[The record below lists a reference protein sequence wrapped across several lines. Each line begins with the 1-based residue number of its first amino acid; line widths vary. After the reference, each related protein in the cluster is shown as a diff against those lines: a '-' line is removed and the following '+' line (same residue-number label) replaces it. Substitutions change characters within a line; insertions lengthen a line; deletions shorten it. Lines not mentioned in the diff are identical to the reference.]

1 MNVLLKKLS
10 RTIRSTMGQYLV
22 VTAVVTVGITVYIS
36 MTTCY
41 YNLNRSRDQFY
52 RENNF
57 ADYYFHVVRAP
68 EQVAG
73 QIAALPGVAAVSGR
87 IQKDVPL
94 VKEGKQGSQRATA
107 RITSYPVPVE
117 GANRIQLLS
126 GKMFEEY
133 PREGVWKCREKM
145 SALGVAQRRVP
156 VIISLDETANLKPG
170 FEVKVAVETS
180 TRQNVLLAPLESV
193 ITREDGLK
201 EVMAVTNNLVTRR
214 AVITGINAGKTLK

>member
-1 MNVLLKKLS
+1 MSVLLKKLS
-10 RTIRSTMGQYLV
+10 RTIWSTMGQYLA
-22 VTAVVTVGITVYIS
+22 VTAVVAVGITVYIA

-41 YNLNRSRDQFY
+41 SNLNRSRDQFY

-68 EQVAG
+68 EQVPG

-117 GANRIQLLS
+117 GVNRIQLLS
-126 GKMFEEY
+126 GRMFAEY
-133 PREGVWKCREKM
+133 PPGGGVEVLVDNRFFKANRLSFNDTVNIVAGGRRIGTGALCRYP
-145 SALGVAQRRVP
+145 RRDCSSVKRP
-156 VIISLDETANLKPG
+156 PANWGSKKG
-170 FEVKVAVETS
+170 TW
-180 TRQNVLLAPLESV
+180 
-193 ITREDGLK
+193 
-201 EVMAVTNNLVTRR
+201 
-214 AVITGINAGKTLK
+214 